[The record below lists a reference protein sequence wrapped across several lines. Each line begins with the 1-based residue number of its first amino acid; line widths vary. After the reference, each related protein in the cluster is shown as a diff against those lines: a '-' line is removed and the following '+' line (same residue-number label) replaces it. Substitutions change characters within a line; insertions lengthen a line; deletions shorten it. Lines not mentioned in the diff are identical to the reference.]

1 MFINYLNSELAK
13 KIIRYAGILLLL
25 FCFVYEILPKNV
37 PSVFSSRKIV
47 FLILLGAYFVHGKIF
62 ISRKLFLPFC
72 FVGLF
77 FFTIF
82 QFFYFGAEDAVPI
95 YPKLLFFIFFG
106 FCAPHLFSYFVKNV
120 NVFLFLFTLCGFFQ
134 SVIVFCQFF
143 SFPFRVFLSN
153 TFASQG
159 NIEFLRLSRATGLG
173 CEGATLGFWVLLS
186 IISCACLILR
196 KESKFLY
203 IFLFTMIIAQ
213 FLIAKTGFALSILV
227 LAFLVFRLGK
237 KSLISIIK
245 FLPLAFIVAFLG
257 VYFFEKNIDSA
268 RLEYVLQWQN
278 SIFDTDE
285 GSYYALKKMAIPE
298 FTEETLI
305 GTGVVRGN
313 FLNGFVQ
320 NDSGYVQTYTGLGL
334 LLSIPFYLSV
344 LIFLLFEI
352 KKLDDILLTPWL
364 YLILLVSIVME
375 AKETFVLK
383 YIPFF
388 YIYTVSLIKQKE
400 MELLTNAKSINK
412 CYNSDL

>member
-13 KIIRYAGILLLL
+13 KVIRYAGILLLL
-25 FCFVYEILPKNV
+25 FLFVYEFVPKSL
-37 PSVFSSRKIV
+37 PSVLSSRKIAFFV
-47 FLILLGAYFVHGKIF
+47 LFVIYFAYGKIYF
-62 ISRKLFLPFC
+62 SKKLLIP
-72 FVGLF
+72 F
-77 FFTIF
+77 FFIGVF
-82 QFFYFGAEDAVPI
+82 FLSIIQFFFLAADDATPI
-95 YPKLLFFIFFG
+95 YPKVLFFVFYA
-106 FCAPHLFSYFVKNV
+106 FCAPHFFSYLIKNV
-120 NVFLFLFTLCGFFQ
+120 NVFLFLFTLCGFLQ
-134 SVIVFCQFF
+134 SIIVFFQFF

-173 CEGATLGFWVLLS
+173 CEGATLGFWILLS

-364 YLILLVSIVME
+364 YLILLISIIME
-375 AKETFVLK
+375 AKEPFVLK

-388 YIYTVSLIKQKE
+388 YIYTISLIKQKE
-400 MELLTNAKSINK
+400 MELSN
-412 CYNSDL
+412 